1 MASGRKRSE
10 TTLGGWEVLTV
21 PRLPACAT
29 SLFPEPRT
37 LNPTSH
43 SRPVPPHFIPP
54 PPRDLGM
61 GGQDGASLWIVR
73 LGLGLRENAHV
84 QKW

>member
-1 MASGRKRSE
+1 M
-10 TTLGGWEVLTV
+10 
-21 PRLPACAT
+21 PRLPACT
-29 SLFPEPRT
+29 VSPFPEPRT

-43 SRPVPPHFIPP
+43 SRPVPPHFILPP
-54 PPRDLGM
+54 PFVIWVW